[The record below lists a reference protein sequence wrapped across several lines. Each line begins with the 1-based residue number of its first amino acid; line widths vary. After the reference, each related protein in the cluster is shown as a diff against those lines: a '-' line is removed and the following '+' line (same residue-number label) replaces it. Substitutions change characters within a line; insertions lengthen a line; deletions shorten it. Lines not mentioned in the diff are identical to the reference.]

1 MYDLSTIIDESCMNQ
16 IRIGVI
22 IACSNETCMDIS
34 SMYALRT
41 SDFSTC

>member
-1 MYDLSTIIDESCMNQ
+1 MYESYMNLV
-16 IRIGVI
+16 RIK
-22 IACSNETCMDIS
+22 ACPDETCMDIS